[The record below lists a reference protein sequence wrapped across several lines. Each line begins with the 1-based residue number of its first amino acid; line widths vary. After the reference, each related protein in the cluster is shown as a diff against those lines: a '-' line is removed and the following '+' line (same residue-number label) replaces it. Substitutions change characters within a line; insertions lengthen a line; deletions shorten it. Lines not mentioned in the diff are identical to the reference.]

1 MLKLVRL
8 LGLFQTMRGIQLLFF
23 IFGVSG
29 IRASTQN
36 LETRS
41 HYDGSTMASIQLSLE
56 ARLSSTAQLVI
67 ETQSQFELGQLT
79 WNDSMTFDSD
89 DVRRMRAYFFSQM
102 KGTTKSNEGTV
113 WLGVAFEVDAT
124 SIWIYGANLTA
135 CTVAAPRKAT
145 NLISLAND

>member
-23 IFGVSG
+23 IFGV
-29 IRASTQN
+29 ASSLD

-89 DVRRMRAYFFSQM
+89 DIRRMRAYFFSR
-102 KGTTKSNEGTV
+102 ECRRTV
-113 WLGVAFEVDAT
+113 HA
-124 SIWIYGANLTA
+124 GAHHNGERA
-135 CTVAAPRKAT
+135 RRV
-145 NLISLAND
+145 

>member
-1 MLKLVRL
+1 
-8 LGLFQTMRGIQLLFF
+8 MRGTQLLCF
-23 IFGVSG
+23 IFGFVS
-29 IRASTQN
+29 IRVSARS

-89 DVRRMRAYFFSQM
+89 DVRRMRTYFFSQM
-102 KGTTKSNEGTV
+102 KGAAKSNEGTV
-113 WLGVAFEVDAT
+113 WLGVGFEVDGT

-145 NLISLAND
+145 NLLSLANN

>member
-23 IFGVSG
+23 IFGVPF
-29 IRASTQN
+29 IRAV

-145 NLISLAND
+145 KLISLAND